1 MSGRSSNP
9 LNLRNGR
16 QRNSRLL
23 RIAGL
28 IATSVI
34 SIMLP
39 LACRGGASQVT
50 VTANPTT
57 GTSTQSTAAASTI
70 SPGKTTTLTPTT
82 ITSTTNPVNTG
93 TGDQFTVSWVRPSS
107 TSTPYLTFYNSL
119 KYTNDCFW
127 VKQEPGNIA
136 RIGFT
141 DYAQQAMGNFW
152 SLDFSKPGTVLKR
165 GDTFG
170 FAQGEDTMDVNIE
183 SPVSGTLLTVNPD
196 VLADYRLITL
206 YPYDAGWLVTIQMN
220 NPDDLKLLLTAAQYV
235 QNCYPPC
242 HCNN

>member
-1 MSGRSSNP
+1 
-9 LNLRNGR
+9 L
-16 QRNSRLL
+16 Q
-23 RIAGL
+23 IAGL
-28 IATSVI
+28 VALI
-34 SIMLP
+34 SISVMLP
-39 LACRGGASQVT
+39 LACRGGATRVT
-50 VTANPTT
+50 VTVNPTT
-57 GTSTQSTAAASTI
+57 GTSIQNTTPTSAT
-70 SPGKTTTLTPTT
+70 SPGKTTTFTPTT
-82 ITSTTNPVNTG
+82 STNIANPVNTG
-93 TGDQFTVSWVRPSS
+93 TDDQFTVSWVRPSS